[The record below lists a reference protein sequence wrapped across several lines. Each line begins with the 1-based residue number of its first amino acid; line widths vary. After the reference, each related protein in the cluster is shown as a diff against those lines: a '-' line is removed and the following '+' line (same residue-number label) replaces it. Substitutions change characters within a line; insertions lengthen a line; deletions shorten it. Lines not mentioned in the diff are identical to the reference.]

1 MIAPRPANWLLAVL
15 WLTHAG
21 AAVAA
26 REAEGP
32 AGPEVEVTRDL
43 AADAAAARA
52 AALPILLAVTRED
65 CRYCALLK
73 REILVP
79 MLRSGEYRDKVLIRE
94 LVIEP
99 SMAIKGFDGLPTD
112 SVSVAEALEATLSPT
127 VLLLAPDGRRLE
139 PPIRGINNA
148 EFYGYYLDQAIGRA
162 LTALRTGSDTEST
175 DHGVGDAHSRP

>member
-1 MIAPRPANWLLAVL
+1 VTAPRPATWLFPVL
-15 WLTHAG
+15 WLIHGG

-26 REAEGP
+26 GEAEGP

-43 AADAAAARA
+43 SADAAAARS

-99 SMAIKGFDGLPTD
+99 SMTVAGFDGLPAD
-112 SVSVAEALEATLSPT
+112 SGYVAEVLEATLSPT

-139 PPIRGINNA
+139 PPIRGINNV
-148 EFYGYYLDQAIGRA
+148 EFYGYYLDQAIARA
-162 LTALRTGSDTEST
+162 LTTLRTGSDTESN
-175 DHGVGDAHSRP
+175 DHGNGDAYSRP

>member
-1 MIAPRPANWLLAVL
+1 MTALRPATCLFAFLWLL
-15 WLTHAG
+15 HAS

-26 REAEGP
+26 RGAEGP
-32 AGPEVEVTRDL
+32 TAPAVEVTRDL
-43 AADAAAARA
+43 SADAAAARA
-52 AALPILLAVTRED
+52 AALPILLAITRED

-73 REILVP
+73 RDILVP
-79 MLRSGEYRDKVLIRE
+79 MLRSGEYHDKVLIRE

-99 SMAIKGFDGLPTD
+99 SMTVTGFDGLPAD
-112 SVSVAEALEATLSPT
+112 SASVAETLEATLSPT

-162 LTALRTGSDTEST
+162 LTALRTGSDTESI
-175 DHGVGDAHSRP
+175 DGGNGNALSRP

>member
-1 MIAPRPANWLLAVL
+1 VTAPRPATWLLFVL
-15 WLTHAG
+15 WLIQAG

-26 REAEGP
+26 RGAEGP
-32 AGPEVEVTRDL
+32 AGPEIEITHDL

-79 MLRSGEYRDKVLIRE
+79 MLRSGEYRDKVLMRE

-99 SMAIKGFDGLPTD
+99 SMTVAGFDGLPAD

-139 PPIRGINNA
+139 PPIRGINNV
-148 EFYGYYLDQAIGRA
+148 EFYGYYLDQAIARA
-162 LTALRTGSDTEST
+162 LTTLRSGPDTESI
-175 DHGVGDAHSRP
+175 DGGNGDAYSRP